1 MAEEGGEMK
10 IPYHNSGF
18 LLIQNI
24 TPTVITDIENGREKD
39 ILTIAF
45 LDSNTKIDSSYFCLK
60 DGKDFIS
67 SPNSTLT
74 LGKKDGGWHEI
85 CRSEGE

>member
-1 MAEEGGEMK
+1 MK
-10 IPYHNSGF
+10 IKYNDSGF

-24 TPTVITDIENGREKD
+24 TPTVITDIENGREED
-39 ILTIAF
+39 IITLKF
-45 LDSNTKIDSSYFCLK
+45 LDANTTMTFPYFCLK

-74 LGKKDGGWHEI
+74 LGRKDGRWREI
-85 CRSEGE
+85 CRSERE